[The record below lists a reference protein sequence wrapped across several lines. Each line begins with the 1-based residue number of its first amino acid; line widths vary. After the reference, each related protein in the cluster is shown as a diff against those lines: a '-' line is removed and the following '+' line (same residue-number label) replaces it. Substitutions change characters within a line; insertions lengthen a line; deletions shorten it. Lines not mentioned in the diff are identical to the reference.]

1 MSKKERLSYPKM
13 AVFGLQHMFAMFGA
27 TILVPLLSGL
37 SVQVTLVGV
46 GVGTL
51 IFHFFAKG
59 RVPAFLGSSF
69 AFLVGIRLITDPTAG
84 IFPAVQTQYRLID
97 EYGQYILNAA
107 GNFVYG
113 VQVQGAMHGLDIGSL
128 VHPNAFRDA
137 TLAYA
142 TGGILVSGFMYL
154 VFALIVKL
162 VGVKKF
168 MKFVPPI
175 VTAPTVILIGI
186 MLAPHAINQSA
197 ENIILA
203 VATLAFIL
211 IASSWGKGM
220 IKIIPILLG
229 IGGAYILA
237 LILNTAG
244 LTNANGSAIID
255 FSAALSRV
263 GGDGGISGSIVGLP
277 PFMAPRFNLVAI
289 LIMIPFALATI
300 AEHIGDMVA
309 LSSIT
314 GEDFVE
320 DPGLARTLM
329 GDGVASMFSGAVG
342 GPAST
347 TYGEN
352 VGVVALTRIF
362 NPRVVQ
368 IAAVFAT
375 ALAFSPI
382 IAAVIYSI
390 PNAIIGGASF
400 MLYGMIAAVGIRNL
414 VESRIDMARTKNL
427 TVVAVMLV
435 TGLGL
440 RFGSPITFTIGSTS
454 VPIDRLGI
462 AIAVVLGVLLNVI
475 LPDKDP
481 GEAIK

>member
-1 MSKKERLSYPKM
+1 MSTGTGKGKM
-13 AVFGLQHMFAMFGA
+13 SFARMGILGLQHMFAMFGA
-27 TILVPLLSGL
+27 TILVPILSGL
-37 SVQVTLVGV
+37 SVQVTLIGA
-46 GVGTL
+46 GIGTL

-84 IFPAVQTQYRLID
+84 IFPALALTGDYAGYVQI
-97 EYGQYILNAA
+97 
-107 GNFVYG
+107 
-113 VQVQGAMHGLDIGSL
+113 QGAMHGLAPGSI
-128 VHPNAFRDA
+128 VSAIEFRDA

-142 TGGILVSGFMYL
+142 TGGILISGLMYL
-154 VFALIVKL
+154 LFAGIIKL
-162 VGVKKF
+162 VGVKRF
-168 MKFVPPI
+168 MQFVPPI
-175 VTAPTVILIGI
+175 VTAPTVVLIGI
-186 MLAPHAINQSA
+186 MLAPFAITQSS
-197 ENIILA
+197 ENILLA
-203 VATLAFIL
+203 FLTLAIVI

-229 IGGAYILA
+229 IGGAYIIAVL
-237 LILNTAG
+237 LHNFTG
-244 LTNANGSAIID
+244 MTNANGSEIID
-255 FSAALSRV
+255 FAAARARV
-263 GGDGGISGSIVGLP
+263 GGGGIVGLP
-277 PFMAPRFNLVAI
+277 PFMLPRFNLIAI

-309 LSSIT
+309 LSNIT

-320 DPGLARTLM
+320 NPGLSRTLI
-329 GDGVASMFSGAVG
+329 GDGVASCFSGLIG

-368 IAAVFAT
+368 IAAIFA
-375 ALAFSPI
+375 AVLAFSPI
-382 IAAVIYSI
+382 FAAVVYSI

-414 VESRIDMARTKNL
+414 VESRVDMSKTKNL

-440 RFGSPITFTIGSTS
+440 RFGPPITFMLGSTN
-454 VPIDRLGI
+454 VPVDRLGI
-462 AIAVVLGVLLNVI
+462 AIAVILGVILNAI
-475 LPDKDP
+475 LPDEKP
-481 GEAIK
+481 AA

>member
-1 MSKKERLSYPKM
+1 MSKKERVSYPKM
-13 AVFGLQHMFAMFGA
+13 ALFGLQHMFAMFGA

-84 IFPAVQTQYRLID
+84 IFPAVVEMVGDSRYVRIQD
-97 EYGQYILNAA
+97 
-107 GNFVYG
+107 
-113 VQVQGAMHGLDIGSL
+113 AMHGLAAGSL
-128 VHPNAFRDA
+128 ITPTAFRDA

-142 TGGILVSGFMYL
+142 TGGILVSGLMYL

-168 MKFVPPI
+168 MQFVPPI

-186 MLAPHAINQSA
+186 MLAPFAISQSA
-197 ENIILA
+197 ENILLA
-203 VATLAFIL
+203 AVTLALII

-220 IKIIPILLG
+220 IKIIPILIG
-229 IGGAYILA
+229 IAGAYALA
-237 LILNTAG
+237 LILHNFTG
-244 LTNANGSAIID
+244 MTSTIDGNAAPIID
-255 FSAALSRV
+255 WARATYRV
-263 GGDGGISGSIVGLP
+263 GDGIVGLP

-309 LSSIT
+309 LSNIT

-320 DPGLARTLM
+320 DPGLSRTLL
-329 GDGVASMFSGAVG
+329 GDGVASMFSGAIG

-368 IAAVFAT
+368 IAAIFAT
-375 ALAFSPI
+375 LLAFSPI
-382 IAAVIYSI
+382 VASVIYSI

-400 MLYGMIAAVGIRNL
+400 MLYGMIAAVGVRNL
-414 VESRIDMARTKNL
+414 VESRVDMAKTKNL
-427 TVVAVMLV
+427 TVIAVMLV

-440 RFGSPITFTIGSTS
+440 RFGPAITFTIGSTS
-454 VPIDRLGI
+454 VPVDRLGI
-462 AIAVVLGVLLNVI
+462 AIAVILGVVLNVI
-475 LPDKDP
+475 LPDTAP